1 MATTLNPYLTRVK
14 LLQGA
19 TLAALEK
26 AINDFIADDLE
37 AGEYVTGVDVDI
49 TTVRDAPKPTS
60 LFTATVAIVGSTTT
74 E

>member
-1 MATTLNPYLTRVK
+1 MATTMNNYLARVK
-14 LLQGA
+14 LVQGA
-19 TLAALEK
+19 DLAALEK

-37 AGEYVTGVDVDI
+37 TGEYVTGVDVDI

-60 LFTATVAIVGSTTT
+60 LYTATISVVGSTTT

>member
-37 AGEYVTGVDVDI
+37 TGEYVTGVDVDV

>member
-26 AINDFIADDLE
+26 AINDFIKDDLE
-37 AGEYVTGVDVDI
+37 SGEYVTGVDVDI

>member
-19 TLAALEK
+19 TLAALEE

-37 AGEYVTGVDVDI
+37 TGEYVTGVDVDI

>member
-37 AGEYVTGVDVDI
+37 TGEYVTGVDVDI